1 MDNSESYAEQA
12 SGLRGLYQ
20 AEPVRA
26 IAVASGKGG
35 VGKTSVSVNLGI
47 ALAQRGRDVMLLD
60 ADLGLGNVDVA
71 LGLQPRANLSHVIDG
86 SCELEDVLVEGPA
99 GVRVVPSAS
108 GIRRML
114 SLGATEHAGLIHA
127 FGALR
132 RVPNLLLID
141 TGAGINDSVL
151 SFSAAA
157 QEVVVVV
164 CDEPASLTDAYALI
178 KVLHRECGRD
188 RFRVLASMARSEA
201 EARDLYL
208 KMLRVTDRFLDVS
221 LDYMGAV
228 PYDDY
233 VRRAVRRQRAVV
245 DAFPRS
251 RAALAF
257 KKLASVTDKWPQPDR
272 ATGRLEFFIERLV
285 QAGQGPLEMH
295 A

>member
-1 MDNSESYAEQA
+1 MDSSESYAAQA
-12 SGLRGLYQ
+12 SGLRQLRSR
-20 AEPVRA
+20 PRVRA
-26 IAVASGKGG
+26 IAVTSGKGG
-35 VGKTSVSVNLGI
+35 VGKTNVSVNLGI

-71 LGLQPRANLSHVIDG
+71 LGLQTRGNLSHVIDG
-86 SCELEDVLVEGPA
+86 TCDLEEILVEGPA
-99 GVRVVPSAS
+99 GVRVVPAAS

-114 SLGATEHAGLIHA
+114 TLGASEHAGLINA
-127 FGALR
+127 FSQLR
-132 RVPNLLLID
+132 RGPEILLID

-151 SFSAAA
+151 SFSSAA

-208 KMLRVTDRFLDVS
+208 KLLRVTDRFLNLS

-257 KKLASVTDKWPQPDR
+257 KKLASVTDKWPQPDH